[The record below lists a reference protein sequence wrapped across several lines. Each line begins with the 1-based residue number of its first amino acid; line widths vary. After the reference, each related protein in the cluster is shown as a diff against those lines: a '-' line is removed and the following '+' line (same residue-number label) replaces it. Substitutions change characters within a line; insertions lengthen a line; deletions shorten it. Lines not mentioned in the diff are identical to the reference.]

1 MQASNKMAG
10 LESPFSDRGKDT
22 RSRLERCWQVDLNW
36 ELFPTVLKALHRK
49 TAEKSRLETGPEKAI
64 IEWSGQSTLS
74 ITRAACDFKGGLG
87 ACSPWKIF
95 EFHPSEMA
103 SGKF

>member
-1 MQASNKMAG
+1 MQHYRAIPEHYRVIVWEFENSIIGKN
-10 LESPFSDRGKDT
+10 FSIIY
-22 RSRLERCWQVDLNW
+22 
-36 ELFPTVLKALHRK
+36 
-49 TAEKSRLETGPEKAI
+49 KSL
-64 IEWSGQSTLS
+64 QLTLS

-95 EFHPSEMA
+95 EFRPSEMA